1 MGWGRSLWD
10 GASPYWGAD
19 SLYGMEALLMGWR
32 HSLWDGGAH
41 YGMERSL
48 WDGVGPYG
56 ALTVPMG
63 WGRCLWDGGAH
74 YGMEHSLRDGIGPYG
89 ALTVSMGRGRSLWDG
104 GAPDGPRAV
113 CTGRA
118 RPCRPRGGVQWRLR
132 APRAP
137 RGRHRLPSAPPRP
150 LPSSSG
156 PDGRG
161 WRRMAADGAR
171 SPSLTMAAA
180 CAFLRKRRGKE
191 AEVTSAEAAVL
202 RKAGSCG
209 VDDRA
214 GSSASG
220 GDGRAGSGVKRRAP
234 EVELKGRA
242 PEWRGRQ

>member
-1 MGWGRSLWD
+1 MGWGRSLW
-10 GASPYWGAD
+10 GADSPYGMGAVFMGWGQSLWGTD
-19 SLYGMEALLMGWR
+19 SLYGMGALIMGR
-32 HSLWDGGAH
+32 RPSLWDGGAH
-41 YGMERSL
+41 YGI
-48 WDGVGPYG
+48 GP
-56 ALTVPMG
+56 
-63 WGRCLWDGGAH
+63 
-74 YGMEHSLRDGIGPYG
+74 SLRDGIGPYA

-156 PDGRG
+156 PDGGG
-161 WRRMAADGAR
+161 WRRMAADDAR

>member
-1 MGWGRSLWD
+1 MGALITGWSTRYGMGSVPMGRSQSLWD
-10 GASPYWGAD
+10 GDAH
-19 SLYGMEALLMGWR
+19 YGMEAL
-32 HSLWDGGAH
+32 
-41 YGMERSL
+41 
-48 WDGVGPYG
+48 P
-56 ALTVPMG
+56 
-63 WGRCLWDGGAH
+63 
-74 YGMEHSLRDGIGPYG
+74 
-89 ALTVSMGRGRSLWDG
+89 MGRGPSVRVGRGPAGPAAAFNG
-104 GAPDGPRAV
+104 GSALPALPAAAIASPPLPPV
-113 CTGRA
+113 PS
-118 RPCRPRGGVQWRLR
+118 RP
-132 APRAP
+132 PRAP
-137 RGRHRLPSAPPRP
+137 MAA
-150 LPSSSG
+150 
-156 PDGRG
+156 DGGG
-161 WRRMAADGAR
+161 WRRMAADDAR

>member
-1 MGWGRSLWD
+1 MGWGRSLW
-10 GASPYWGAD
+10 GAD
-19 SLYGMEALLMGWR
+19 SPYRMETLLMGWR

-41 YGMERSL
+41 YGI
-48 WDGVGPYG
+48 GP
-56 ALTVPMG
+56 
-63 WGRCLWDGGAH
+63 
-74 YGMEHSLRDGIGPYG
+74 SLRDGIGPYG

-161 WRRMAADGAR
+161 WRRMAADDAR

-180 CAFLRKRRGKE
+180 CAFLRKRQGKGG
-191 AEVTSAEAAVL
+191 
-202 RKAGSCG
+202 GSD
-209 VDDRA
+209 VS
-214 GSSASG
+214 GSSCTTESG
-220 GDGRAGSGVKRRAP
+220 LLWDRRP
-234 EVELKGRA
+234 CRKF
-242 PEWRGRQ
+242 RQRR